1 MPFEGGATAFA
12 DCRYAYR
19 TLSPEAQEAAD
30 EMTVQYW
37 EGGVFGRTAVDVTG
51 GDYPQMEQA
60 GLRPLHPPDFP
71 TAPPTEAELAE
82 EKARMGLSTFKSKEG
97 LSDIIT
103 RRWVEEK
110 PGGSAMLVQE
120 TSFQNIRYRRSFRR
134 VTG

>member
-51 GDYPQMEQA
+51 GEYPQMEQA

-71 TAPPTEAELAE
+71 TAPPTEEELAE

-97 LSDIIT
+97 WKGSGAHSAHLS
-103 RRWVEEK
+103 
-110 PGGSAMLVQE
+110 
-120 TSFQNIRYRRSFRR
+120 
-134 VTG
+134 